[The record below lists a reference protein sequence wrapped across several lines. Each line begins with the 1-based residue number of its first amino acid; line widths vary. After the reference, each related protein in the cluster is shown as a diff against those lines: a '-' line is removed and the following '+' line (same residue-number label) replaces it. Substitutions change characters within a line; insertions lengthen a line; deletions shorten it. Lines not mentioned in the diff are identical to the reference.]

1 MCSSTISGTL
11 PVCSSL
17 PESAIRLSPNVF
29 IYHFRYY
36 ASVFCFSWG
45 CSQTITKCVHLPFQV
60 LCQCVLQSDYHQMG
74 SSTIS
79 GAMPVCSAVRLS
91 PNVFIYHFR
100 CYASV
105 FCFSW
110 GCSQT
115 ITKCVHLPFQVLC
128 QCVLLFLRVQSDYHQ
143 MCSSTV
149 AKLLQI
155 LIQVYST
162 TDSKDVLQQMND
174 LDLLPQNARHSPNRS
189 PSLLKKKSP
198 SSSPKIQVK
207 HGALKSSF
215 FSLFEKKMPSEESKS
230 AFYVDLEKPGVSQ
243 SDSPAGGQVTGNN
256 QSDILVQIG
265 LDPVHE
271 EDQGSEEVPPNFLD
285 KNSLM
290 PQSASSAG
298 DHFIFSN
305 WRQICTQN
313 LHVWGNVV
321 SL

>member
-1 MCSSTISGTL
+1 MHISNFWGIPDIFL
-11 PVCSSL
+11 
-17 PESAIRLSPNVF
+17 VF
-29 IYHFRYY
+29 TKFHWSYPW
-36 ASVFCFSWG
+36 CFD
-45 CSQTITKCVHLPFQV
+45 I
-60 LCQCVLQSDYHQMG
+60 
-74 SSTIS
+74 
-79 GAMPVCSAVRLS
+79 A
-91 PNVFIYHFR
+91 
-100 CYASV
+100 
-105 FCFSW
+105 
-110 GCSQT
+110 
-115 ITKCVHLPFQVLC
+115 FQVLC

-198 SSSPKIQVK
+198 SSSPKIQAK

-230 AFYVDLEKPGVSQ
+230 AFYVDLEKQGVSQ

-298 DHFIFSN
+298 EYLIVSDIYIHPVINTIYLYCPMTSGLLQTSTLFI
-305 WRQICTQN
+305 
-313 LHVWGNVV
+313 V
-321 SL
+321 SPAKHSST